1 MLLAVLGAFA
11 GFVWLVL
18 VPNLLREINALAS
31 AVPGYADALVEL
43 SNRLRGGPG
52 LVPPDVVQLEERLR
66 DLLVTAVGS
75 LPMVVVGIGNVAL
88 EAVAVL
94 ILALYIAYDPG
105 SLLAGALRLF
115 PERRRAE
122 AGGLIRTLEG
132 RLRGWLVGTGVAML
146 VAGGGAGLGLWL
158 LGAPLPLTFG
168 LLAGLLEV
176 IPYFGPTVGS
186 LLPALVA
193 LTVSPLKALLVL
205 VLFVILHLVEA
216 YMVQPLVMGHEVRLH
231 PVVVILA
238 FLFFGRLLGFV
249 GLLLAV
255 PAAVVLATLVDHLT
269 TPEESSRGKEEEPDA
284 ASRT

>member
-1 MLLAVLGAFA
+1 M
-11 GFVWLVL
+11 
-18 VPNLLREINALAS
+18 
-31 AVPGYADALVEL
+31 
-43 SNRLRGGPG
+43 
-52 LVPPDVVQLEERLR
+52 
-66 DLLVTAVGS
+66 
-75 LPMVVVGIGNVAL
+75 
-88 EAVAVL
+88 
-94 ILALYIAYDPG
+94 
-105 SLLAGALRLF
+105 
-115 PERRRAE
+115 
-122 AGGLIRTLEG
+122 
-132 RLRGWLVGTGVAML
+132 
-146 VAGGGAGLGLWL
+146 
-158 LGAPLPLTFG
+158 PLTFG